1 MNPAAEIGHARLL
14 KLATAAAV
22 LTAATLIA
30 AKLGAYIATGSVSL
44 LASLIDS
51 LMDGG
56 ASLLNLLAVRYALI
70 PPDAEHRFGHGK
82 AESLAGLAQSL
93 FIGGSGLFL
102 INEAVQRLINPQ
114 PLEQITVGVVV
125 MSFSIVLTSALVI
138 FQRYVIRRTHSSAIK
153 ADSFHYATDI
163 VSNAAILLALLLAQL
178 GWLGVDPVLALIIA
192 IWVLYCAWQI
202 AQEAL
207 QDLLDRELPDLQ
219 REQIIT
225 AAAAHPQVHGV
236 HDLRTRVSGR
246 MRFIQLHIELD
257 DDMPLYQAHVIAD
270 EVEAAILAVIPRSD
284 VVIHQDPLS
293 IKDEKLAELDS

>member
-1 MNPAAEIGHARLL
+1 MTANASQVRLL

-22 LTAATLIA
+22 LTATTLII
-30 AKLGAYIATGSVSL
+30 AKLGAYMATGSVSL

-56 ASLLNLLAVRYALI
+56 ASLLNLLAVRYALM

-82 AESLAGLAQSL
+82 AESLAGLVQSL

-114 PLEQITVGVVV
+114 PLEHITVGVAV
-125 MSFSIVLTSALVI
+125 MSFSIILTSALVM
-138 FQRYVIRRTHSSAIK
+138 FQRSVIKRTHSTAIK

-163 VSNAAILLALLLAQL
+163 VSNSAILLALLLAQM
-178 GWLGVDPVLALIIA
+178 GWLGLDPVLALVIA
-192 IWVLYCAWQI
+192 AWVIYCAWQI
-202 AQEAL
+202 AHEAL
-207 QDLLDRELPDLQ
+207 QDLLDRELPTPQ
-219 REQIIT
+219 REQIIS
-225 AAAAHPQVHGV
+225 AALAHPQVHGV

-270 EVEAAILAVIPRSD
+270 EVEAAILQVIPRSD

-293 IKDEKLAELDS
+293 VKDEKLAERDYP